1 MSPPGGPTARA
12 LNEGLVDAIGFVAGA
27 LVGWLLGRWLGF
39 DFMNEPGYNTP
50 AIIGIALVGLG
61 GGLGVGAS
69 RRLAARWA
77 ARRAADDRASK
88 R

>member
-1 MSPPGGPTARA
+1 MSSDGPTARA
-12 LNEGLVDAIGFVAGA
+12 LNEGLVDAIGFVLGA

-39 DFMNEPGYNTP
+39 DFMAEPGYNTP

-69 RRLAARWA
+69 RRLAAR
-77 ARRAADDRASK
+77 RAVRDKASK
-88 R
+88 P

>member
-1 MSPPGGPTARA
+1 MSTDGGPTARA

-69 RRLAARWA
+69 RRLAARRA
-77 ARRAADDRASK
+77 ARDKASK